1 MNVSALIAP
10 DVSRALASRGSPG
23 PRRVRRDISSTL
35 YPAASRGSV
44 RRPSAPRLSSCR
56 SSFAGNAMH
65 SLAARVVADSSRG
78 RRLTVRAD
86 AGEMYGDVVR
96 AAAPRAQQTFERPMR
111 FCGKSADADP
121 SASSPRRA
129 FTTSTTSSSATSPS
143 ARSRR
148 PSGRSPGTTARA

>member
-1 MNVSALIAP
+1 MNISALIAP

-35 YPAASRGSV
+35 YPADSRGSV

-56 SSFAGNAMH
+56 SSFAGNATL

-96 AAAPRAQQTFERPMR
+96 AAAPRAQ
-111 FCGKSADADP
+111 
-121 SASSPRRA
+121 
-129 FTTSTTSSSATSPS
+129 
-143 ARSRR
+143 
-148 PSGRSPGTTARA
+148 